1 MHLMDERFVFAGLRG
16 VGAAIAESRFAGT
29 TTTTTTMSVTR
40 AGGSNYAKEK
50 VGSANGQV
58 GVQCC

>member
-1 MHLMDERFVFAGLRG
+1 MHLMDERFVFGGLRG
-16 VGAAIAESRFAGT
+16 VGAAIAESRFAG
-29 TTTTTTMSVTR
+29 TTTMSVTR